1 MTTMKQAKRTY
12 VKPAMRT
19 VALQHRMALL
29 QASLQMQR
37 GAQMEVTYQEED
49 F

>member
-1 MTTMKQAKRTY
+1 MTTMKQEKRKY

-19 VALQHRMALL
+19 VALQHRTGLL

-37 GAQMEVTYQEED
+37 GAKMEVTYEEED

>member
-1 MTTMKQAKRTY
+1 MMTMKQEKRTY

-37 GAQMEVTYQEED
+37 GAKMSVTYQEED

>member
-19 VALQHRMALL
+19 VALQHRMAIL

-37 GAQMEVTYQEED
+37 GAKMEVTYQEED